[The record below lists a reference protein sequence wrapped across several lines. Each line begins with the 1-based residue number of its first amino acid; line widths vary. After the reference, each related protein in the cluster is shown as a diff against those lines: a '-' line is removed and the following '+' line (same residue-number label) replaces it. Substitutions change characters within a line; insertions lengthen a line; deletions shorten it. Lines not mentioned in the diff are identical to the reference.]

1 MGFTKERFF
10 EYLNSDGTQPLL
22 DPKGYLMWKMLL
34 ISDIS
39 KGINGFT
46 HKKLP
51 FDNNSKNNK
60 DEIEEWIQEHYN
72 TKFPNNK
79 NSDESI
85 NDIKTNNPQ
94 IDNFLSKIMQMNE
107 IAEKY
112 SMCKICNKQI
122 IFGAKCCGTYWHND
136 YNDEM
141 QKDYVSVQK

>member
-1 MGFTKERFF
+1 MGFTKEGFF
-10 EYLNSDGTQPLL
+10 KYLNSEGTQPLL
-22 DPKGYLMWKMLL
+22 NPKGYLMWKTLL
-34 ISDIS
+34 MYDIK
-39 KGINGFT
+39 KGKNGFT
-46 HKKLP
+46 GKIIP
-51 FDNNSKNNK
+51 FDNNLKNNEI
-60 DEIEEWIQEHYN
+60 EIEEWIQEHYN

-94 IDNFLSKIMQMNE
+94 IDFLGKIMQMNE

-122 IFGAKCCGTYWHND
+122 IFGAKCCGSYWHND

-141 QKDYVSVQK
+141 QKDYVSVKK